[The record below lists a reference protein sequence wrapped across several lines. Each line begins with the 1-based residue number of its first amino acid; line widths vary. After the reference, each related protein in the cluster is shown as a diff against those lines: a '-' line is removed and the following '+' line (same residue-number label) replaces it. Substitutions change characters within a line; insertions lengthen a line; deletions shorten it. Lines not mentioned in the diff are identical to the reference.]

1 MARWSLQR
9 QCGENT
15 AATPRGVAVP
25 ASRMRTDRE
34 PRQFLGSLRVAA
46 VQPAPTYGH
55 LMDPTEHNHRDPL
68 RWQNKAEPSSWWIFI
83 AIVLGIVGVFAT
95 LVVHLLLDA
104 TRAGPWGLAWM
115 AIPVAF
121 IAASVGALFVASGL
135 SLREKLAVIPAALLG
150 YSPRERSRKRSTPA
164 PREAA

>member
-1 MARWSLQR
+1 MGA
-9 QCGENT
+9 
-15 AATPRGVAVP
+15 
-25 ASRMRTDRE
+25 
-34 PRQFLGSLRVAA
+34 
-46 VQPAPTYGH
+46 
-55 LMDPTEHNHRDPL
+55 TEHNHRDPL
-68 RWQNKAEPSSWWIFI
+68 RRENTAEPSSWWIFT

-121 IAASVGALFVASGL
+121 IAASIGALFVASGM
-135 SLREKLAVIPAALLG
+135 SLREKFAAIPAALLG

-164 PREAA
+164 SREAA